1 MGKCTNLINAWDE
14 ILEII
19 DKHDHEIKCATLKV
33 GIHTLNLPLN
43 HSQIEYGEFI
53 AKVKCVNYNNES
65 NGTMFINGTIW
76 LTDDSWLS
84 RIYVD
89 WTEQWKLY
97 RIPEIPNIL
106 YKRDYDTD

>member
-1 MGKCTNLINAWDE
+1 MNQSSNLTNAWDE

-19 DKHDHEIKCATLKV
+19 YKNDHEIKCATLKV
-33 GIHTLNLPLN
+33 GKHTLNLPLN

-84 RIYVD
+84 RVYVD
-89 WTEQWKLY
+89 WIERWKLY
-97 RIPEIPNIL
+97 KIPEIPKTL
-106 YKRDYDTD
+106 YRSNYEQD